1 MQVQL
6 ILRTLI
12 QLHIFVICSGS
23 YNSGLPAFLV
33 NFWDDFVYS
42 QHDRSSNG
50 WPQCKSSFSFHYFIC
65 LLQMIWQLPFC
76 QVEKAGVIQSLLFV
90 SGLNT
95 LFQSLFGTRL
105 PTVISASYT
114 FVAPTI
120 SIVIAS
126 RYRKYLNPQE
136 VIFHTSTCFWFLVQ
150 LNLFIIIILFFF
162 LFARVCVLGEGALGE
177 GGGGLGGVW
186 GRRED
191 GWGHVAH
198 QCFFLTLCVLHDLS
212 EICTYYERNTG
223 QPNYGFS
230 FSDSNR
236 FHGILENCC

>member
-162 LFARVCVLGEGALGE
+162 SFCVCLCVGRRGP
-177 GGGGLGGVW
+177 GGGGRGA
-186 GRRED
+186 
-191 GWGHVAH
+191 GWGLGASRGWVGP
-198 QCFFLTLCVLHDLS
+198 CCSSMFLSYFVCLA
-212 EICTYYERNTG
+212 
-223 QPNYGFS
+223 
-230 FSDSNR
+230 
-236 FHGILENCC
+236 